1 MWIHSYSL
9 IRRYSFNTELYT
21 MAQEIEAF
29 DEQITALTDSI
40 GQLSDTIAAISAPEE
55 KLLLPAQVNN
65 AVHGDTAQEGNA
77 YGKEK
82 VVNNIVK
89 DTSKNT
95 EQKEILSDVKIAL
108 NVSKT
113 GTEVATTAL
122 ETAKHISPK
131 LLEGIEK
138 TGKVF
143 EAGMGAVDL
152 AKSAYDGADAKKGDA
167 MEAAMKVALAAA
179 SFGPAGLVVAGAA
192 AITGGVIEFV
202 NYEKRKDAKEKAQE
216 QHALKSFEMTSAEAE
231 AYIKAPIIAA
241 RDAAPQHAWHLKTKP
256 YDNGVVKA
264 IEKIHPGSSVSVVQ
278 GITNLKE
285 QKTIELVRSFLN
297 DKDVFKDKQQMEI
310 AMSSLM
316 KGAGKYGKMMGIDG
330 QAVIQV
336 ASSAAKYDWVTKAN
350 EGKTEEE
357 IKAARTT
364 PAQGTKNTQQQS
376 GNTIVLNMNKS
387 MIEKFTVNT
396 TNVKEST
403 AEIKHIVET
412 TLLETLQ
419 HLHTNG

>member
-1 MWIHSYSL
+1 MV
-9 IRRYSFNTELYT
+9 
-21 MAQEIEAF
+21 QDIEAF
-29 DEQITALTDSI
+29 DEQITTLNDSI
-40 GQLSDTIAAISAPEE
+40 SQLNETIAAISMPETTVP
-55 KLLLPAQVNN
+55 LPAQVNN
-65 AVHGDTAQEGNA
+65 AVQDNIKHEGNIV
-77 YGKEK
+77 GKEK
-82 VVNNIVK
+82 IVNNNVNE
-89 DTSKNT
+89 SLKNT

-122 ETAKHISPK
+122 EAAKHISPK

-152 AKSAYDGADAKKGDA
+152 AKSAYDGADAKKGEA

-192 AITGGVIEFV
+192 AITGGVVEFV

-216 QHALKSFEMTSAEAE
+216 QQTLKTFEMPGTDAD
-231 AYIKAPIIAA
+231 AYINNKVVAA
-241 RDAAPQHAWHLKTKP
+241 KDPAPQHVWHLKTKP
-256 YDNGVVKA
+256 YENGVVKA
-264 IEKIHPGSSVSVVQ
+264 IEQIHPGSSVSVAQ

-297 DKDVFKDKQQMEI
+297 DKDVSKDKAQMDI

-316 KGAGKYGKMMGIDG
+316 KGAGKYGKMLGIDG
-330 QAVIQV
+330 QAVVQV

-350 EGKTEEE
+350 AGKTEEE
-357 IKAARTT
+357 IKAAQLNRNQ
-364 PAQGTKNTQQQS
+364 PAARQPTS
-376 GNTIVLNMNKS
+376 GNTIVLNMNKAL
-387 MIEKFTVNT
+387 IENFTINT
-396 TNVKEST
+396 TSVKEST
-403 AEIKHIVET
+403 TEIKRIVEQ
-412 TLLETLQ
+412 TLLDTLQ
-419 HLHTNG
+419 HVHANG